1 MEQNHGPFLGD
12 GPEFPETAIAIVGMS
27 CRFAQVRG
35 IDEYWDLLRNGR
47 EAIETYSDDELIA
60 AGVSPALL
68 RNRNYVRRGAPL
80 RDMECCDATLFG
92 LSPRDAAIMDPQHRH
107 FLECTW
113 EALENAGHTPQR
125 FDGVIG
131 VYAGSGHNAYMPYNL
146 LTNSKLVRDVGLFLL
161 RHTSNDKDFLTTR
174 VSYLFDLKGP
184 SINVQTACSTSLV
197 SIHMAA
203 QSLLNGECDM
213 AIAGGASIELPHRQ
227 GYLYEEGEILSPDGH
242 CRPFDADSQGTVF
255 GSGVAVLVL
264 RRLADAV
271 EAGDHIYAVLRGSAI
286 NNDGAGKVGYLAPSI
301 DGQAKVIAEALAM
314 ADVDAGSISYVEA
327 HGTGTPVGDPIELA
341 ALTEAFRQSTDSVG
355 HCAIGSVKGNIGH
368 TDTAAGAA
376 GLIKVALAMHNGELP
391 ASLNFEAPNP
401 ALALEGS
408 PFRVQASC
416 TPWAPSP
423 GGAVRRAGIS
433 SLGVGGTNAHVI
445 LEEAPPRPAS
455 GPSRRRQLMLCTAK
469 SPAVVRAN
477 AAALA
482 DFLEARPHTG
492 LPDTAFTLGIG
503 RQHLSHRRFAVAG
516 SGEEA
521 IGRLHEIAGQ
531 DVPPPKHVADRPVAF
546 MFCGAGP
553 QHADMARGLY
563 ETEPLFRQAVD
574 AGLSI
579 LDRMGVQDVRR
590 WLFPNE
596 ADRGQAAT
604 ELARPSV
611 ALPALFLIQTA
622 LARLWMSIGIQPSA
636 MIGHSSGE
644 YAAAHLAGVID
655 LEAGLRIVTTRGRL
669 FETISDGGML
679 SVPLSEAEL
688 QPLLPPELSIAAIN
702 APGLCVVSGPAT
714 AIAHFHEQLAD
725 REIEAQIVRISVAA
739 HSPMLEPILPEFR
752 ALMRTID
759 LRAPTIPFASNLTG
773 DWATADDVTNSEYWV
788 RHLRETVRF
797 TDGLHRLLDD
807 GERALLEVG
816 PGRGMASLARQH
828 PDRGREQPVISSMRH
843 PDQQVEDDAVWL
855 DALGQLWA
863 VGATVDWDAFWQ
875 GEQRLRIPLPT
886 YQFDRQRHWY
896 EPGAEL
902 AIAEGAEDDADRS
915 DDTAEWQYEP
925 VWTRSFLGASGVR
938 DGAALVLEDAQGLG
952 REIAGRLRE
961 AGRDVVVLRAGDR
974 FGRLGEGLFSVNPAS
989 QADYGRLLDMLS
1001 AEGRL
1006 PTQIY
1011 HCWLVTGAGRKQ
1023 PDARKLQELGFFSLI
1038 ALSRELAHQIG
1049 DEPVEIALLTD
1060 HMQRIGADSD
1070 LIPSKATVLGAA
1082 SVVPTEYPNLHVR
1095 CIDIAFSS
1103 RSGGVSM
1110 LAEAAVNELAAEW
1123 SERVI
1128 AYRGGERWV
1137 REFRQVPAAQA
1148 GGKAPVPALRPG
1160 ATYLVTG
1167 GLGGLGLTIAR
1178 YLAEQAGVR
1187 IALLGRSELPPR
1199 ARWAD
1204 ILADGAADP
1213 IVQDRVRKVMALEA
1227 SGAIVELVAADVGNA
1242 RAMRDA
1248 VRQIAAKLG
1257 PVTGV
1262 FHAAGAL
1269 DDALIETKSRTAME
1283 AVLRPKVAGTLALE
1297 EALKGQKPEF
1307 IMLFSS
1313 ISAFAGL
1320 PGQADYAA
1328 ANAFLDA
1335 YAQARHG
1342 EDGTRVLAVGWSPW
1356 REVGMAAALSGGS
1369 ADGLA
1374 DELPDGKAVDHPF
1387 LESLHVISPDE
1398 FVVSATLSPERH
1410 WLLDEHRLVGAG
1422 TLIPGTGFLEIARA
1436 AYRLVNPGTVILSDV
1451 KFLTPFAVQDGDER
1465 ALRVHLKRRLGED
1478 WSFTIL
1484 GRPLEAAA
1492 LAWVEHASG
1501 QVSAAG
1507 LLAVPDPMNIAGLE
1521 DRCARA
1527 IGEKETSSPALQFGP
1542 RWSNVRRT
1550 AYGEHEAVLRLSMD
1564 PAFHDEFDQLPLHPA
1579 LLDFATAGAQ
1589 SLIPEYVAG
1598 KDFFAPF
1605 SYRRLVLHA
1614 PLTPTVVSHIRYRDA
1629 GAHAKLMAVFDVTVA
1644 DEHGRVLAEIAEFTM
1659 MRVRDAGLLPLK
1671 GDAPFSARIANN
1683 DAAHLRRA
1691 DAILPEEGLKVI
1703 NALLEGHA
1711 RPHVIISPSD
1721 LNGALARLRAPT
1733 RAPRKHIAA
1742 DSGDGDLDL
1751 PVTEMEQV
1759 IADLWS
1765 ELLGVQPV
1773 CRNDDFFDLGGH
1785 SLLAVQFTNRLR
1797 KKTGKVL
1804 PLAALLDMP
1813 TVASLARELDP
1824 DSTDPAVESCNSTTD
1839 TAGLAVRDVVPIRS
1853 GGGETPIFFV
1863 HDGLGETLLYRGL
1876 ALRLD
1881 PNRPIY
1887 GIEPLKNAAGGYAH
1901 TQIHEM
1907 AANYIQRIQA
1917 VQRHGP
1923 YFLAGLCAGG
1933 VIAFEMARQLQD
1945 AGERVAFVG
1954 IIDAADVAAAKRR
1967 FYIARARFGRVHS
1980 LFQEERMTSIV
1991 PALARKAVNTVR
2003 WEMESRMAKARDRRT
2018 VQKLRTAN
2026 VASAND
2032 RGGAREPAISF
2043 LKLYEVAHRCHR
2055 PEGLFVDGSVVLFK
2069 ASSGNGDIDDMPYQ
2083 EIYGDVALGWG
2094 KRVAAPIALVP
2105 VPGGHSSALQEPHVG
2120 ALAPLFQYAV
2130 DCATD
2135 RADVGRAGQRGVSD
2149 GHEIAAAE

>member
-1 MEQNHGPFLGD
+1 MEQTYGSSDFSD
-12 GPEFPETAIAIVGMS
+12 APELPDNAIAIVGMS

-47 EAIETYSDDELIA
+47 EAIETYSDEELIA

-80 RDMECCDATLFG
+80 GDMECFDASLFG

-213 AIAGGASIELPHRQ
+213 AIAGGSSIELPHRQ

-242 CRPFDADSQGTVF
+242 CRPFDEASQGTVF
-255 GSGVAVLVL
+255 GSGVAVLAL

-286 NNDGAGKVGYLAPSI
+286 NNDGAGKVGYLAPSV

-314 ADVDAGSISYVEA
+314 ADVDASSISYVEA

-341 ALTEAFRQSTDSVG
+341 ALTEAFRQSTDLVG
-355 HCAIGSVKGNIGH
+355 HCAIGSVKANIGH

-376 GLIKVALAMHNGELP
+376 GLIKVALAMHNSELP
-391 ASLNFEAPNP
+391 ASLNFDAPNP

-408 PFRVQASC
+408 PFRVQSTR
-416 TPWAPSP
+416 TPWTGTSA
-423 GGAVRRAGIS
+423 GGIRRAGIS
-433 SLGVGGTNAHVI
+433 SLGVGGTNAHVV
-445 LEEAPPRPAS
+445 LEEAPIRPAS
-455 GPSRRRQLMLCTAK
+455 GPSRRRQLLLCTAK

-482 DFLEARPHTG
+482 NFLEASPHTV
-492 LPDTAFTLGIG
+492 LADAAFTLDIG
-503 RQHLSHRRFAVAG
+503 RQHLAQRRFVVAG

-521 IGRLHEIAGQ
+521 VSRLRELAGQ
-531 DVPPPKHVADRPVAF
+531 DVQPPKHVSDRPVAF

-553 QHADMARGLY
+553 QHADMARGLH
-563 ETEPLFRQAVD
+563 ETEPLFRDAVD

-579 LDRMGVQDVRR
+579 LDRMGMQHVRR
-590 WLFPNE
+590 WLFPTE
-596 ADRGQAAT
+596 ADRIQAVA
-604 ELARPSV
+604 ELERPSI

-622 LARLWMSIGIQPSA
+622 LARLWMSVGIQPSA

-688 QPLLPPELSIAAIN
+688 QPLLPADLSIAAIN
-702 APGLCVVSGPAT
+702 APGLCVVSGPAA
-714 AIAHFHEQLAD
+714 AIAKFNELLAA
-725 REIEAQIVRISVAA
+725 REIEAQVVRISVAA

-752 ALMRTID
+752 ALMRTIN
-759 LRAPTIPFASNLTG
+759 LRAPNIAFASNLTG
-773 DWATADDVTNSEYWV
+773 DWATADDVTDPEYWV

-843 PDQQVEDDAVWL
+843 PDQQVDDDAMWL

-863 VGATVDWDAFWQ
+863 VGAPVDWDAFWD

-896 EPGAEL
+896 EAGAQL
-902 AIAEGAEDDADRS
+902 AVADGAGDDADRS
-915 DDTAEWQYEP
+915 DDTSEWQYEP
-925 VWTRSFLGASGVR
+925 VWARSFLGAGGVR
-938 DGAALVLEDAQGLG
+938 EGAALVLEDAQGLG
-952 REIAGRLRE
+952 RAITERLRK

-974 FGRLGEGLFSVNPAS
+974 FGRLGEGLFCVNPAS
-989 QADYGRLLDMLS
+989 QGDYGRLFDTLS

-1006 PTQIY
+1006 PTEIY
-1011 HCWLVTGAGRKQ
+1011 HCWLVTGSGRKQ
-1023 PDARKLQELGFFSLI
+1023 PDMRRTQELGFFSLI

-1060 HMQRIGADSD
+1060 RMQRIGSD
-1070 LIPSKATVLGAA
+1070 GDLMPLKATVLGAT
-1082 SVVPTEYPNLHVR
+1082 SVVPTEYPNLHIR
-1095 CIDIAFSS
+1095 SID
-1103 RSGGVSM
+1103 VSM
-1110 LAEAAVNELAAEW
+1110 SASNASTVAEAAVSELAADW
-1123 SERVI
+1123 ADRVI

-1148 GGKAPVPALRPG
+1148 AIKAEAPALRSD

-1178 YLAEQAGVR
+1178 HIAEQAGGR
-1187 IALLGRSELPPR
+1187 IVLLGRSELPAR
-1199 ARWAD
+1199 ASWAD
-1204 ILADGAADP
+1204 LLANEAGDA
-1213 IVQDRVRKVMALEA
+1213 VLLDRIRQVMALEA
-1227 SGAIVELVAADVGNA
+1227 SGATVELVAADVGNA

-1248 VRQIAAKLG
+1248 IRRITAKLG
-1257 PVTGV
+1257 PITGV

-1269 DDALIETKSRTAME
+1269 DDALIETKSRAAME
-1283 AVLRPKVAGTLALE
+1283 SVLRPKVAGTMALD

-1328 ANAFLDA
+1328 ANAFLDS
-1335 YAQARHG
+1335 YAQSRHG
-1342 EDGTRVLAVGWSPW
+1342 VDGTRVLAVGWSPW
-1356 REVGMAAALSGGS
+1356 REVGMAAALGGSGG
-1369 ADGLA
+1369 DGLA
-1374 DELPDGKAVDHPF
+1374 DELPAGKPVDHPV
-1387 LESLHVISPDE
+1387 LETLHTISSDE

-1422 TLIPGTGFLEIARA
+1422 TLIPGTGFLELARA
-1436 AYRLVNPGTVILSDV
+1436 AFEQINSGKVILSDV
-1451 KFLTPFAVQDGDER
+1451 KFLTPFAVQDGEER
-1465 ALRVHLKRRLGED
+1465 ALRVHLKRRVGED

-1484 GRPLEAAA
+1484 GRAIDAAGA
-1492 LAWVEHASG
+1492 EWVEHSSG
-1501 QVSAAG
+1501 QASAAG
-1507 LLAVPDPMNIAGLE
+1507 LLAVPDTMDIARLE
-1521 DRCARA
+1521 DRCARV
-1527 IGEKETSSPALQFGP
+1527 IGEKEASSAVLQFGP

-1550 AYGEHEAVLRLSMD
+1550 AYGEREAVLRLSMD
-1564 PAFHDEFDQLPLHPA
+1564 RAFHGEFGQVLLHPA

-1589 SLIPEYVAG
+1589 SLIPDYAAG
-1598 KDFFAPF
+1598 TDFFAPF

-1644 DEHGRVLAEIAEFTM
+1644 DENGRVLAEIAEFTM
-1659 MRVRDAGLLPLK
+1659 MRVRDAGLLPQK
-1671 GDAPFSARIANN
+1671 TDAATSGRTASH
-1683 DAAHLRRA
+1683 DAAHVQRL

-1703 NALLEGHA
+1703 DALLAGHA
-1711 RPHVIISPSD
+1711 RPQVIISPSNLD
-1721 LNGALARLRAPT
+1721 AALARLRAPV
-1733 RAPRKHIAA
+1733 RVVRRDVAA
-1742 DSGDGDLDL
+1742 DGDGTLDL

-1804 PLAALLDMP
+1804 PLAALLDTP

-1824 DSTDPAVESCNSTTD
+1824 EGADTAAASEDPAADAT
-1839 TAGLAVRDVVPIRS
+1839 GLATREVVTIRS
-1853 GGGETPIFFV
+1853 GGSEPPLFFV

-1881 PNRPIY
+1881 PSRPIY
-1887 GIEPLKNAAGGYAH
+1887 GVEPLKNAAGGYAH
-1901 TQIHEM
+1901 TQISEM
-1907 AANYIQRIQA
+1907 ATNYVERIRA
-1917 VQRHGP
+1917 VQQHGP
-1923 YFLAGLCAGG
+1923 YMLAGLCAGG

-1945 AGERVAFVG
+1945 AGERVSFVG
-1954 IIDAADVAAAKRR
+1954 IIDAADVAAAKRP
-1967 FYIARARFGRVHS
+1967 FYIARARLGRIHS
-1980 LFQEERMTSIV
+1980 LLQEERMTSLV
-1991 PALARKAVNTVR
+1991 PALARKAVNAVR
-2003 WEMESRMAKARDRRT
+2003 WEMESRIAKARDRRT
-2018 VQKLRTAN
+2018 VETLRTAN
-2026 VASAND
+2026 VAAASDGA
-2032 RGGAREPAISF
+2032 GGEPEISF
-2043 LKLYEVAHRCHR
+2043 LKLYEVAHIRHR
-2055 PEGLFVDGSVVLFK
+2055 PEGVFADGSVVLFK
-2069 ASSGNGDIDDMPYQ
+2069 ANSGNGDVDDMPYQ
-2083 EIYGDVALGWG
+2083 EIYSDLALGWG
-2094 KRVAAPIALVP
+2094 KRVADTITLVT
-2105 VPGGHSSALQEPHVG
+2105 VPGGHSSALQEPHVATLAPVFQTAFDG
-2120 ALAPLFQYAV
+2120 ALH
-2130 DCATD
+2130 
-2135 RADVGRAGQRGVSD
+2135 RAEFGD
-2149 GHEIAAAE
+2149 GESEDANVVAAE

>member
-1 MEQNHGPFLGD
+1 MGQNHDPPGSGD
-12 GPEFPETAIAIVGMS
+12 GPELPENAIAIVGMS
-27 CRFAQVRG
+27 CRFAQARG
-35 IDEYWDLLRNGR
+35 IDDYWDLLRNGR
-47 EAIETYSDDELIA
+47 EAIETFSDDELIA

-80 RDMECCDATLFG
+80 GDMECFDATLFG

-146 LTNSKLVRDVGLFLL
+146 LTNSRLVRDVGLFLL

-213 AIAGGASIELPHRQ
+213 AIAGGSSIELPHRQ

-242 CRPFDADSQGTVF
+242 CRPFDANSQGTVF

-264 RRLADAV
+264 RRLDDAV
-271 EAGDHIYAVLRGSAI
+271 AAGDHIYAVLRGSAI
-286 NNDGAGKVGYLAPSI
+286 NNDGAGKVGYLAPSV

-355 HCAIGSVKGNIGH
+355 HCAIGSVKANIGH

-376 GLIKVALAMHNGELP
+376 GLIKVALAMHHGELP
-391 ASLNFEAPNP
+391 ASLNFDAPNP

-408 PFRVQASC
+408 PFRVQAAC
-416 TPWAPSP
+416 TPWTASP
-423 GGAVRRAGIS
+423 DGAARRAGIS

-455 GPSRRRQLMLCTAK
+455 GPSRRRQLLLCTAK

-482 DFLEARPHTG
+482 AFLEARPDTG

-503 RQHLSHRRFAVAG
+503 RQHLPQRHFAVAG
-516 SGEEA
+516 SGQEA
-521 IGRLHEIAGQ
+521 VGRLREIAGQ
-531 DVPPPKHVADRPVAF
+531 DAPSPKHVADRPVAF

-553 QHADMARGLY
+553 QHAGMARGLY
-563 ETEPLFRQAVD
+563 ETEAVFRQAVD
-574 AGLSI
+574 TGLSI
-579 LDRMGVQDVRR
+579 LDRMGVQDVGR
-590 WLFPNE
+590 WLFPSE

-604 ELARPSV
+604 ELERPSI
-611 ALPALFLIQTA
+611 ALPALFLIQTS
-622 LARLWMSIGIQPSA
+622 LARLWMSVGIRPSA

-655 LEAGLRIVTTRGRL
+655 LEAGLRIVTMRGRL
-669 FETISDGGML
+669 FETIGDGGML

-702 APGLCVVSGPAT
+702 APGLCVVSGPAA
-714 AIAHFHEQLAD
+714 AIAHFHERLAD

-752 ALMRTID
+752 ALMQTVD

-773 DWATADDVTNSEYWV
+773 DWATADDVTDPEYWV

-807 GERALLEVG
+807 GEKALLEVG

-863 VGATVDWDAFWQ
+863 AGATVDWDAFWQ

-886 YQFDRQRHWY
+886 YQFDRQRHWI
-896 EPGAEL
+896 EPGAQL
-902 AIAEGAEDDADRS
+902 AVPDGAGDDADRS

-925 VWTRSFLGASGVR
+925 VWTRSFAGAAGVR
-938 DGAALVLEDAQGLG
+938 EGAALVLEDTQGLG

-974 FGRLGEGLFSVNPAS
+974 FRRLGEGLFSVNPAS
-989 QADYGRLLDMLS
+989 QGDYARLLDMLS

-1011 HCWLVTGAGRKQ
+1011 HCWLITGAGRKQ
-1023 PDARKLQELGFFSLI
+1023 PDARQVQELGFFSLI

-1060 HMQRIGADSD
+1060 RMQRIGGDGD

-1095 CIDIAFSS
+1095 CIDVALSL
-1103 RSGGVSM
+1103 RSGAVPVM
-1110 LAEAAVNELAAEW
+1110 AEAAVNELAAEW
-1123 SERVI
+1123 SDRVI

-1137 REFRQVPAAQA
+1137 REFRQVPAVQA
-1148 GGKAPVPALRPG
+1148 GGNAPVPALRPG

-1178 YLAEQAGVR
+1178 YLSEQAGVR

-1213 IVQDRVRKVMALEA
+1213 MVQDRVRKVMALET

-1242 RAMRDA
+1242 RAMRGA
-1248 VRQIAAKLG
+1248 VRQITTKLG
-1257 PVTGV
+1257 TITGV

-1269 DDALIETKSRTAME
+1269 DDALIETKSRAAME

-1297 EALKGQKPEF
+1297 DALRGQKPEF

-1328 ANAFLDA
+1328 ANAFLDS

-1374 DELPDGKAVDHPF
+1374 DELPEGKAADHPF
-1387 LESLHVISPDE
+1387 LDSLHVISPDE

-1410 WLLDEHRLVGAG
+1410 WLLNEHRLVGAG

-1436 AYRLVNPGTVILSDV
+1436 AYGLVNPGTVILSDV

-1465 ALRVHLKRRLGED
+1465 AMRVHLKRRLGED
-1478 WSFTIL
+1478 WSFAIL
-1484 GRPLEAAA
+1484 GRPPGAPAS
-1492 LAWVEHASG
+1492 AWVEHASG

-1521 DRCARA
+1521 DRCTRA
-1527 IGEKETSSPALQFGP
+1527 IGDKEASSPALQFGP
-1542 RWSNVRRT
+1542 RWSNVRRA

-1564 PAFHDEFDQLPLHPA
+1564 PAFHGEFDQVRLHPA

-1589 SLIPEYVAG
+1589 SLIPDYVAG

-1614 PLTPTVVSHIRYRDA
+1614 PLTPTVVSHIRYRDV

-1659 MRVRDAGLLPLK
+1659 MRVRAAGLLPQK
-1671 GDAPFSARIANN
+1671 ENAPSLGRTTKN
-1683 DAAHLRRA
+1683 DAAHLTRL
-1691 DAILPEEGLKVI
+1691 DTILPEEGLQVI
-1703 NALLEGHA
+1703 DALLEGRA
-1711 RPHVIISPSD
+1711 RPQVVISPSD
-1721 LNGALARLRAPT
+1721 LNAALARLRAPP
-1733 RAPRKHIAA
+1733 RAPRKDMAA
-1742 DSGDGDLDL
+1742 GGGDGALDL

-1804 PLAALLDMP
+1804 PLAALLDAP
-1813 TVASLARELDP
+1813 TVASLAMELDP
-1824 DSTDPAVESCNSTTD
+1824 DGADRSAESGNVTAD
-1839 TAGLAVRDVVPIRS
+1839 TGGLAVQGVVTIRS
-1853 GGGETPIFFV
+1853 GGSETPIFFV

-1881 PNRPIY
+1881 PNRPIF

-1917 VQRHGP
+1917 VQPHGP
-1923 YFLAGLCAGG
+1923 YLLAGLCAGG

-1954 IIDAADVAAAKRR
+1954 IIDAADVAAAKRP
-1967 FYIARARFGRVHS
+1967 FYIARARLGRVHS
-1980 LFQEERMTSIV
+1980 LLREERMTSIV
-1991 PALARKAVNTVR
+1991 PSLARKAANAVR
-2003 WEMESRMAKARDRRT
+2003 WEMVSRMAKARDRRT
-2018 VQKLRTAN
+2018 VQKLRAAN
-2026 VASAND
+2026 VVPPTE
-2032 RGGAREPAISF
+2032 GGGEPAIAF
-2043 LKLYEVAHRCHR
+2043 LKLYEVAHTCHR
-2055 PEGLFVDGSVVLFK
+2055 PKGIFAGGSVVLFK

-2094 KRVAAPIALVP
+2094 KRAADPIALVP

-2120 ALAPLFQYAV
+2120 SLAPLFQNAV
-2130 DCATD
+2130 NCAMD
-2135 RADVGRAGQRGVSD
+2135 RADMGRAGGRVVSD
-2149 GHEIAAAE
+2149 GQDIVAAE